1 MRCNKFTIQDQK
13 PKRLFQTAR
22 KGFTLVE
29 LMGVIVILG
38 LLASVMTIGIRR
50 YMLKSRQNVAR
61 VEISTVCSALESY
74 HSEKG
79 RYPNNEQGLLV
90 LLGTD
95 DEPDGF
101 LDGKKLG
108 KDPWGNEYDYISPGT
123 ESAYLVICY
132 GADGREGGKGGDKDL
147 TSDGL
152 SDVRD
157 KD

>member
-1 MRCNKFTIQDQK
+1 MRCSKSKTRGERRERFGPIS
-13 PKRLFQTAR
+13 RG
-22 KGFTLVE
+22 GFTLVE

-61 VEISTVCSALESY
+61 VEISTICQALESY

-79 RYPNNEQGLLV
+79 GYPNNEQGLQQ
-90 LLGTD
+90 LLGTK
-95 DEPDGF
+95 DEPEGF

-108 KDPWGNEYDYISPGT
+108 KDPWGNEYDYISPGPD
-123 ESAYLVICY
+123 SAYLVICY
-132 GADGREGGKGGDKDL
+132 GADGRDGGTGGDKDL
-147 TSDGL
+147 TSEDL
-152 SDVRD
+152 DEVRD